1 MDACSAA
8 RRQGEVPRGSLACQS
23 CAAKSSDSNCT
34 SSPLSDERLKRRN
47 PRWRAAGGCRGGCA
61 NRLLG
66 FGHFV
71 SAPKARKFLSPG
83 QRPGIGWQNPCGLKG
98 RDSLPETNAAILIP
112 SPDSPGVQHK
122 EPRPFLIAI
131 GPNRIARLSRR
142 CSQRLDCPSFF
153 SARSAVLAGCQ
164 AWGLRREGGF
174 PTKIRHGLPSPAAC

>member
-1 MDACSAA
+1 MLA
-8 RRQGEVPRGSLACQS
+8 RLREDRVRFHEGASRVKVALRNLLIPIARLPRCQTN
-23 CAAKSSDSNCT
+23 ASSVEI
-34 SSPLSDERLKRRN
+34 LGGA
-47 PRWRAAGGCRGGCA
+47 PRGCRGGCA

-112 SPDSPGVQHK
+112 SPDSPGVQHN

-131 GPNRIARLSRR
+131 GPKPNCTGI
-142 CSQRLDCPSFF
+142 SQVFSKAWIVPPCRQEALMIMCISF
-153 SARSAVLAGCQ
+153 LACRVRVR
-164 AWGLRREGGF
+164 LRRWW
-174 PTKIRHGLPSPAAC
+174 RR